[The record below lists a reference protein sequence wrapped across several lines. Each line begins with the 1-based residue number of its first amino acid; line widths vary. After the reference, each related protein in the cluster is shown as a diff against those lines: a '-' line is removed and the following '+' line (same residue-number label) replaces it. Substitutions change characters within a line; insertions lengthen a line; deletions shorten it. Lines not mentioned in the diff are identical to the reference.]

1 VDHEI
6 VGAGAAGTP
15 YVKEQTMTDLKLEV
29 VVVPVSDVDR
39 AKEFYKRA
47 GFREDID
54 YVGGEDFRVVQFTP
68 PGSTASITLGEGIT
82 DAAPGSARGVHLVV
96 RDIVAARAELED
108 RDVEVSE
115 IFHDDG
121 GVFHHA
127 GNQHRLA
134 GPHPDRQSYGSFFS
148 FQDPDGNLFT
158 VQEVTIRRPGRI
170 DHVVYGSVAELEQA
184 LRDAAVAHGRHE
196 VEIGHP
202 DADWPTWYAAFMAQA
217 AGLGS

>member
-1 VDHEI
+1 
-6 VGAGAAGTP
+6 
-15 YVKEQTMTDLKLEV
+15 MTDLKLELI
-29 VVVPVSDVDR
+29 VVPVSDVER
-39 AKEFYKRA
+39 AKEFYKRT

-54 YVGGEDFRVVQFTP
+54 YVGGEDFRVVQLTP
-68 PGSTASITLGEGIT
+68 PGSTASIIFGEGVT
-82 DAAPGSARGVHLVV
+82 DGRPGSARGVHFVV

-115 IFHDDG
+115 VFHDAG

-127 GNQHRLA
+127 GGEHRLA
-134 GPHPDRQSYGSFFS
+134 GPDPDRQSHCSFSS
-148 FQDPDGNLFT
+148 FEDPDGNLFT
-158 VQEVTIRRPGRI
+158 VQEVTIRGPGRI

-202 DADWPTWYAAFMAQA
+202 DAEWPTWYAAFMAQA